1 MFSPML
7 ADGVRSIDG
16 VFVNNVPEGVL
27 TRECADFIIA
37 SDVMQTPGDPYAPP
51 PRWASSTFQRAWLT
65 LKSLSPVSR
74 MRDNMDATAFLTK
87 IADERD
93 QGLSNQR
100 FEPGRSGLA
109 MWDFSKGNQIIAMA
123 RREAQVFARKA
134 YADWIALPTPRMS

>member
-1 MFSPML
+1 
-7 ADGVRSIDG
+7 
-16 VFVNNVPEGVL
+16 
-27 TRECADFIIA
+27 
-37 SDVMQTPGDPYAPP
+37 
-51 PRWASSTFQRAWLT
+51 
-65 LKSLSPVSR
+65 
-74 MRDNMDATAFLTK
+74 MDATAFLTK